1 MHTVADRSRWVV
13 ALVLCLLVPVAGVAS
28 ATVPEGEPND
38 TPWDATPIESGVAAS
53 GTVDDLYNPY
63 TDWYDQDYFLVHA
76 TGGRG
81 IAAELD
87 RSGGSGTLYVAIGT
101 LDNVPLTEFRPVGVD
116 ESRTVRTTAP
126 ETGWY
131 LVYVT
136 GYLGHESAPGT
147 GAYTLTAHAEN
158 PGTSTTPD
166 LPDPTET
173 FAPPV
178 VPDRTDPSTTTAP
191 ASTTPL
197 PTSTETDVPLRV
209 PAPDPPGSTLGL
221 GPASFVGIG
230 FAGFLVGYLTGNA
243 EDVEMKRQAL
253 LMLGAV
259 FGSGGLISLSQQLPV
274 LGWLVVAGVVGV
286 VTGLLAGTL
295 VRNAGLTYAPR

>member
-1 MHTVADRSRWVV
+1 MGFEMHTAADRSRWVV

-28 ATVPEGEPND
+28 AIVPEGEPND

-76 TGGRG
+76 AGGG
-81 IAAELD
+81 EIAAELD

-116 ESRTVRTTAP
+116 DSRTVRTTAP

-147 GAYTLTAHAEN
+147 GAYTLTAHAED
-158 PGTSTTPD
+158 PGTTTTPD

-173 FAPPV
+173 SAPPV
-178 VPDRTDPSTTTAP
+178 VPDRTDPPTTTTP
-191 ASTTPL
+191 ASTTSL
-197 PTSTETDVPLRV
+197 PTPTGMDVPRG
-209 PAPDPPGSTLGL
+209 P
-221 GPASFVGIG
+221 GPAGFVGIG

-243 EDVEMKRQAL
+243 ESVEMKKQAL

-259 FGSGGLISLSQQLPV
+259 FGSGGLISLTQQLPV
-274 LGWLVVAGVVGV
+274 LGWLVVAGVIGV